1 MTLQF
6 AIAGVVGLVLLA
18 VGWPLLMLK
27 FYSGKAGC
35 RVELKELIGLRL
47 RLGSMELTRRV
58 VGAWARG
65 QELGVTRERIQSG
78 ALCGADVVR
87 MLDAMEELRRRGKPA
102 VWQDLLVCDLA
113 GRDVVAIVRA
123 GADPGKVIGSAE
135 FEGRFGKGG

>member
-1 MTLQF
+1 MTLQLV
-6 AIAGVVGLVLLA
+6 IAGVVGLVLLVA
-18 VGWPLLMLK
+18 AWPLLMLK

-35 RVELKELIGLRL
+35 RVELMELIGLRM

-65 QELGVTRERIQSG
+65 QELGVPRDRIQTG

-87 MLDAMEELRRRGKPA
+87 ILDAMEELRRRGKPA